1 MKTKLFKKKMGSKKK
16 KSFFLILIFLLGLG
30 IALYPLVSHFFY
42 RIQSTQVNEEF
53 DTAVSKIEKE
63 ELAERFRLAQAFNA
77 TLKPSEIVDPFSDQE
92 KKQGVSEYANMLKVQ
107 ERIGYVEIPTI
118 GQEVPMYVG
127 TSEEILQKGVGLL
140 EGTSLPV
147 GGENTHTVLT
157 AHRGLPSAELF
168 TKLDKLEKGDVFY
181 IHVLDQVLAYQV
193 DQILV
198 VEPSDFD
205 PVLIQKGQ
213 DYATLLTCTPYMIN
227 THRLLVRG
235 KRIPYTAPVTE
246 QNRSVRE
253 RGTFWLWLLLVAII
267 LIIILGYRIYRHLRI
282 IMELKQKLEE
292 LDVEE

>member
-1 MKTKLFKKKMGSKKK
+1 M
-16 KSFFLILIFLLGLG
+16 LGLG